1 MNTGALRWT
10 AGTVLV
16 LAIGAMVWLTRREA
30 KDRREE
36 AIKLEEATA
45 AIAAAKQMEIHKP
58 SPSPTRVQSTDTA
71 VGAAPGKK
79 SGLTPAQIAFLQSLP
94 KTSRK
99 HNRWVN
105 LNQTSAKMAG
115 AVSRLSS
122 LPNGSK
128 PSPGRLTYANSLAV
142 DDSGAVFV
150 ADSGNNRIL
159 KLDAQGNTLSVL
171 NLGPDGPELSA
182 PKGIAAATFGDTTLV
197 AVADSSN
204 DQVVLYS
211 GDGKFL
217 GALGQGIEGFSGF
230 NDPEGITIDPET
242 RTILVADTMNHR
254 VVAVG
259 FDGEVKSILGDP
271 SVLQFPKSVAVSDNG
286 SIYVTNFGK
295 DAVTRFDSNGRLVA
309 EYTGSKSDP
318 MVYPTG
324 IDIDG
329 QGQLWVT
336 EMGSGRV
343 RVLTPDGTT
352 VRTIGGSEGNL
363 SLDHPKSISVQ
374 NGFVWVASPGTQSVG
389 RIVFVP
395 AGTP

>member
-1 MNTGALRWT
+1 MNTSSARWI
-10 AGTVLV
+10 AGTVLLV
-16 LAIGAMVWLTRREA
+16 VVGAIGWLARREA
-30 KDRREE
+30 RDRTDE
-36 AIKLEEATA
+36 AIKLAQAEAAMTA
-45 AIAAAKQMEIHKP
+45 AKKTEFTAP
-58 SPSPTRVQSTDTA
+58 VSSPSAPPADSVKVQ
-71 VGAAPGKK
+71 APAKK
-79 SGLTPAQIAFLQSLP
+79 NGLTAAQIAFLENLP
-94 KTSRK
+94 KTARK
-99 HNRWVN
+99 HTRRIN
-105 LNQTSAKMAG
+105 LNQTSAKMA
-115 AVSRLSS
+115 AAISRLSA

-128 PSPGRLTYANSLAV
+128 LNPSRLTYANSLAV
-142 DDSGAVFV
+142 DDSGTVFI

-159 KLDAQGNTLSVL
+159 KLDAQGNTVSVL
-171 NLGPDGPELSA
+171 NLGEDSPELSA
-182 PKGIAAATFGDTTLV
+182 PKGIAAVTFGDTTLV

-217 GALGQGIEGFSGF
+217 GSLGQSIEGFSGL

-254 VVAVG
+254 VVALG
-259 FDGEVKSILGDP
+259 FDGTVKSTFGDP
-271 SVLQFPKSVAVSDNG
+271 SNLQFPKSVAVSDSG
-286 SIYVTNFGK
+286 AIYVTNFGK
-295 DAVTRFDSNGRLVA
+295 DAVTRFDSKGRLVA

-352 VRTIGGSEGNL
+352 VRTIGGSGGNL
-363 SLDHPKSISVQ
+363 VLDHPKSISVQ

-389 RIVFVP
+389 RIEFVP
-395 AGTP
+395 SP